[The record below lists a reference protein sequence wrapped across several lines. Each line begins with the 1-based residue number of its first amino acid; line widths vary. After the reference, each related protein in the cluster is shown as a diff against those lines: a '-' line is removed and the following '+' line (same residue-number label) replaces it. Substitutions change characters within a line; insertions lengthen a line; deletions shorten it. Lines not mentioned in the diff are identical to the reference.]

1 MMLSAKA
8 RLAGLMGWPVSHS
21 RSPRLHNW
29 WIERYGIDGVYVPLA
44 VRPEHLAEALRA
56 LPKLGFAGCN
66 LTIPHKE
73 AAAAIVDEVD
83 GLAARVGAVN
93 TIVVRPDGGLWGGNS
108 DVFGFAESLKTD
120 APGWRAWQGE
130 AVVLGAGGA
139 ARAVVGALQELG
151 ARVRVLNRTRARAD
165 ALAAE
170 LGCAAADWDD
180 RGEALAGA
188 GLVVNTTNQGMH
200 GEPPLDLPLDRLPTH
215 AVVCDVVYVPLRT
228 PLLAQAAARG
238 NPTVD
243 GLNMLLHQARP
254 GFERWFGVR
263 PEVTAE
269 LRDHVLASL

>member
-1 MMLSAKA
+1 MTLSGKA

-29 WIERYGIDGVYVPLA
+29 WIERYRIDGVYVPLA
-44 VRPEHLAEALRA
+44 VRPEHLPDALRA

-93 TIVVRPDGGLWGGNS
+93 TVVVRPDGGLWGGNS
-108 DVFGFAESLKTD
+108 DVFGFAESLKAD
-120 APGWRAWQGE
+120 APGWRPDLGP

-139 ARAVVGALQELG
+139 ARAVVVTLQELG
-151 ARVRVLNRTRARAD
+151 ARILVLNRTRGRAD

-170 LGCAAADWDD
+170 FGCAAADWAD
-180 RGEALAGA
+180 RAEALAGA
-188 GLVVNTTNQGMH
+188 GLLVNTTSQGMD
-200 GEPPLDLPLDRLPTH
+200 GEPPLDLSLDRLPPR
-215 AVVCDVVYVPLRT
+215 AVVCDVVYVPLLT

-263 PEVTAE
+263 PEVVPE
-269 LRDHVLASL
+269 LRAHVLASL

>member
-1 MMLSAKA
+1 MMLSGKA

-29 WIERYGIDGVYVPLA
+29 WIERYGVDGVYVPLA
-44 VRPEHLAEALRA
+44 VRPDDLATALRA

-73 AAAAIVDEVD
+73 AALAVMDEVD

-93 TIVVRPDGGLWGGNS
+93 TIVVRPDGHLWGGNS
-108 DVFGFAESLKTD
+108 DVFGFAESLKAD
-120 APGWRAWQGE
+120 APDWRAAQGE

-139 ARAVVGALQELG
+139 ARAVVAALQDLG

-170 LGCAAADWDD
+170 FGCAAADWED
-180 RGEALAGA
+180 RAEALAGA
-188 GLVVNTTNQGMH
+188 GLLVNTTSQGMT
-200 GEPPLDLPLDRLPTH
+200 GEPPLDIALDRLPPR

-228 PLLAQAAARG
+228 PLLARAEARG
-238 NPTVD
+238 NPVVD

-254 GFERWFGVR
+254 GFERWFGVK
-263 PEVTAE
+263 PEVTPE
-269 LRDHVLASL
+269 LRAHVLASL

>member
-1 MMLSAKA
+1 MTLTGKA

-44 VRPEHLAEALRA
+44 VRPDDLGAALQA

-73 AAAAIVDEVD
+73 AALAVMDEVD
-83 GLAARVGAVN
+83 GVARRVGAVN
-93 TIVVRPDGGLWGGNS
+93 TVAVLPDGRLWGSNS
-108 DVFGFAESLKTD
+108 DAFGFAESLKAD
-120 APGWRAWQGE
+120 APGWRADSGP

-139 ARAVVGALQELG
+139 ARAVIVALQDLG
-151 ARVRVLNRTRARAD
+151 ARILVLNRTRARAD
-165 ALAAE
+165 ELAREFA
-170 LGCAAADWDD
+170 CQAADWED
-180 RGEALAGA
+180 RDRALEGA
-188 GLVVNTTNQGMH
+188 GLLVNTTSQGMT
-200 GEPPLDLPLDRLPTH
+200 GEPPLEIALERLPPA

-228 PLLAQAAARG
+228 PLLQAAAARG

-263 PEVTAE
+263 PEVTPE
-269 LRDHVLASL
+269 LRAHVLASL